1 VGVQSSVSDLGA
13 NLYDRQVVESKLR
26 KSDSIE
32 KVGFTAQV
40 GTIPTVFKADD
51 EFIIWGPASVEVV
64 DKEGDLIKADALS
77 EALPQLLKR
86 ARLSLEHSD
95 QLVGKI
101 LESFDAGES
110 VKVSVDGDVF
120 ERSEFPTDVMEL
132 DGYEP
137 ALYVA
142 GKVWNDSRQ
151 ARETRRKIE
160 NGEIDSY
167 SISGEALV
175 TRTKIDDGDAYD
187 QIVDMDLSAVTLCE
201 EGMNQ
206 KSKFGTVANG
216 SSAQKSKA
224 IDVEQIE
231 SVAYG
236 AIKRQMKLNKS
247 NSSSPSTSGGL
258 DLSKVEQKF
267 EEVIEA
273 NLPDGELATKEDV
286 EDTVEA
292 VIAQKQDRASAQD
305 DTDDEG
311 ETLYRHPDVENP
323 FDREFSPAVVE
334 RMAKE
339 IIDQVGDVYGLSK
352 KTYSHDVLK
361 LASEYDMTPAQIERI
376 RRGEDEDH
384 DDDDEMEREDDE
396 MEDYEEMDEM
406 EEGMERQ
413 DDEMREQELLD
424 TTQLEEVLDEI
435 EEDKKEAIMRAM
447 EDEEDDEDDE
457 MMMQADDEMEDY
469 EEMDEMEEG
478 MNGHSDDEMEDYE
491 EMEMADDEM
500 EDYEEMDEEEEMNYS
515 AKELERQLPSDV
527 FNVVSEFIETSA
539 SAKSTR
545 KSDREGEIE
554 QAVEEVLKGKGLTK
568 SDGANSSGA
577 AVGSAPEP
585 SFEKGQ
591 SDDSASAHPALANIY
606 SRE

>member
-1 VGVQSSVSDLGA
+1 VSVQSSVSDLGA

-64 DKEGDLIKADALS
+64 DKEGDLIKAEALS

-101 LESFDAGES
+101 LESFDAGEP

-339 IIDQVGDVYGLSK
+339 IIEQVGDVYGLSK
-352 KTYSHDVLK
+352 KTYSPDVLK

-376 RRGEDEDH
+376 QRGEDEEH
-384 DDDDEMEREDDE
+384 DDDEMEREDDE
-396 MEDYEEMDEM
+396 MEDYEEMDE
-406 EEGMERQ
+406 EGMERQ
-413 DDEMREQELLD
+413 DD
-424 TTQLEEVLDEI
+424 DE
-435 EEDKKEAIMRAM
+435 M
-447 EDEEDDEDDE
+447 EDYEEMDEMEEGMNGYSDDDEDDE

-478 MNGHSDDEMEDYE
+478 MNGHSDDDE
-491 EMEMADDEM
+491 ERMEMADDEM
-500 EDYEEMDEEEEMNYS
+500 EDYEEMDEQEEMNYS

-577 AVGSAPEP
+577 AVGSAPAP